1 MDIKQYD
8 IVKYNGRTQ
17 RVMLICNGS
26 MCLTEDDWQSPSS
39 VELVESFKN
48 PDFQIGDEVF
58 INPPMGMYDSEF
70 INRVASV
77 IVREPKSYTSEELV
91 GRLYPVIE
99 RHSRKK
105 MFSLVK
111 LYPLIITDGTMQ
123 AFCRRGHKELR
134 QFRKARIHISRGPYP
149 WIHYSIDDLEAILNV
164 LVDKKV
170 ISINPIY
177 NNDYDIV

>member
-1 MDIKQYD
+1 M
-8 IVKYNGRTQ
+8 KYNVSTISHGVVNHLNRDTRYKPINQ
-17 RVMLICNGS
+17 EDVEDLVKVMIRI
-26 MCLTEDDWQSPSS
+26 SP
-39 VELVESFKN
+39 
-48 PDFQIGDEVF
+48 PTGI
-58 INPPMGMYDSEF
+58 YDLNF
-70 INRVASV
+70 ADRVAAA
-77 IVREPKSYTSEELV
+77 IIREPKSYTTDALV
-91 GRLYPVIE
+91 KNLYPVVE
-99 RHSRKK
+99 RNSHKK

-123 AFCRRGHKELR
+123 SFCRRGHKELR
-134 QFRKARIHISRGPYP
+134 QFRKTRIHISRGPYP

>member
-1 MDIKQYD
+1 MKYSTHTISRGVINHLNRDPRYKPLNPED
-8 IVKYNGRTQ
+8 VEDLVKAMI
-17 RVMLICNGS
+17 RV
-26 MCLTEDDWQSPSS
+26 
-39 VELVESFKN
+39 
-48 PDFQIGDEVF
+48 
-58 INPPMGMYDSEF
+58 NPPIGMYDSKI
-70 INRVASV
+70 INKVASV

-123 AFCRRGHKELR
+123 SFCKRGHKELR

>member
-58 INPPMGMYDSEF
+58 IHPIPDTE
-70 INRVASV
+70 R
-77 IVREPKSYTSEELV
+77 KSYPSYWLPGMDDCIQTTAKIV
-91 GRLYPVIE
+91 GYEDILGTYRL
-99 RHSRKK
+99 
-105 MFSLVK
+105 
-111 LYPLIITDGTMQ
+111 
-123 AFCRRGHKELR
+123 
-134 QFRKARIHISRGPYP
+134 
-149 WIHYSIDDLEAILNV
+149 
-164 LVDKKV
+164 
-170 ISINPIY
+170 
-177 NNDYDIV
+177 NNDHLFAPYHLEKETNYDIV